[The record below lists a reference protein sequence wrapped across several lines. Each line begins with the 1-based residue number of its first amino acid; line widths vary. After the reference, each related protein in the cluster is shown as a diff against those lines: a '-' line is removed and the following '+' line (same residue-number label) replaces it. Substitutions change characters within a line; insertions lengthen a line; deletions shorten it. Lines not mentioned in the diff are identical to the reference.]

1 MSHLLNSTKF
11 PLTAPS
17 MGLMRSR
24 KKRLKK
30 LFAKSVAFYRSPC
43 RCLGSCG
50 FAAMQGA
57 APVALI
63 RRPLARR
70 TFTSLG
76 AAPLA
81 GPNRHGIPFSR
92 LVFVMLKSPPV
103 MGYYYT
109 PIWAVWLGGRV
120 LVHGPRP
127 KQNHP
132 APTEL
137 RQHDSQDLGGCVLY
151 CPIVH
156 WIMVPGPRA

>member
-30 LFAKSVAFYRSPC
+30 LFAKSVAFYRSSC
-43 RCLGSCG
+43 RCLGSYG

-63 RRPLARR
+63 RRSLARR

-81 GPNRHGIPFSR
+81 GPAWA
-92 LVFVMLKSPPV
+92 KPPWNTLFEV
-103 MGYYYT
+103 GVCHAEISTSYGVLLYLN
-109 PIWAVWLGGRV
+109 LGSLARGTC
-120 LVHGPRP
+120 LGPRT
-127 KQNHP
+127 
-132 APTEL
+132 A
-137 RQHDSQDLGGCVLY
+137 
-151 CPIVH
+151 
-156 WIMVPGPRA
+156 A